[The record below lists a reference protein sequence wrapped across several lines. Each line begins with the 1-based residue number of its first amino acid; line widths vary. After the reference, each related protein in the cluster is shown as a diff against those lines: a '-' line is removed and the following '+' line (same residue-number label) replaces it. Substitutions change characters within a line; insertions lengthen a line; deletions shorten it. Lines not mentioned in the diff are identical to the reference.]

1 MELLAFAGEFPMQ
14 LVMKLGFAIFAGA
27 LVAAFTAQAL
37 PMLLK

>member
-1 MELLAFAGEFPMQ
+1 
-14 LVMKLGFAIFAGA
+14 MKLGFAIFAGA